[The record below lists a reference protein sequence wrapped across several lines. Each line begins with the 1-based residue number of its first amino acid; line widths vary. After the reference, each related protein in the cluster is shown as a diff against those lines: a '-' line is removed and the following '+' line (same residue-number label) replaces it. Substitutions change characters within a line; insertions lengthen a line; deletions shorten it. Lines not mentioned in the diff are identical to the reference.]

1 MLSQSNSI
9 KKKNVKSLIYNTSI
23 YYFYI
28 NYIIL
33 VIRILHIASIHK
45 FEFLVRK
52 ILNVIIEHAFITLYL
67 YFILFLSFCV
77 HFTLD
82 YIYNKKHKSKRV

>member
-1 MLSQSNSI
+1 MLNNSI
-9 KKKNVKSLIYNTSI
+9 KKKNIKSIVYNTSI

-28 NYIIL
+28 NYFVLIIRCL
-33 VIRILHIASIHK
+33 YQAK
-45 FEFLVRK
+45 TEFLIRK

-77 HFTLD
+77 HFTID
-82 YIYNKKHKSKRV
+82 YIYNQTHKSKRV